1 MMCPREQSDERAL
14 LAELWH
20 THQPAISAYLYA
32 AVPNFH
38 DAEDL
43 TQQVAIA
50 VARDF
55 DKYDPDTPF
64 LRWALAIARNR
75 VLNHRRT
82 HAMSKVVFS
91 QQTLD
96 ALAQAVPE
104 QQAVTPAY
112 KSALDRCL
120 DELQS
125 KARRALTLRYEEDL
139 RTREIASRLEMT
151 ANAVSVLLHRTRAA
165 LAECMQNRLNAEG
178 QR

>member
-1 MMCPREQSDERAL
+1 MTSQQDQSEKRAL

-32 AVPNFH
+32 AVPHFH

-55 DKYDPDTPF
+55 DKYDPETPF
-64 LRWALAIARNR
+64 LRWAVAIARHR
-75 VLNHRRT
+75 VLNHRRS

-91 QQTLD
+91 QETLE
-96 ALAQAVPE
+96 ALAEAAP
-104 QQAVTPAY
+104 QQQPATPAY
-112 KSALDRCL
+112 RWALDNCL
-120 DELQS
+120 GQLQS
-125 KARRALTLRYEEDL
+125 KARAALNLRYEDDL
-139 RTREIASRLEMT
+139 RAKDIAPLLNMT

-165 LAECMQNRLNAEG
+165 LAQCIKKKIEADA
-178 QR
+178 